1 MSRSVSTA
9 ANGPPLHA
17 TGLDAGAEGMPI
29 LLLMLLAGAW
39 LRHYNF
45 QCSPTQDLSVEDLR
59 MNHLRRYAWAAAASL
74 LVSATLAAVPGAQKA
89 DKDAKDNP
97 DSKRPQVRLKA
108 QPVIAMAPARVVL
121 TAELVGGANDFE
133 EFYCAAIEWEWGD
146 GTQSESSSDCAP
158 YEAGKSEIKRRY
170 TVEHVFRAGA
180 YRVMF
185 HLKRRDKSV
194 GAASVNIQIRPGLRD
209 GIE

>member
-1 MSRSVSTA
+1 MR
-9 ANGPPLHA
+9 
-17 TGLDAGAEGMPI
+17 
-29 LLLMLLAGAW
+29 
-39 LRHYNF
+39 
-45 QCSPTQDLSVEDLR
+45 
-59 MNHLRRYAWAAAASL
+59 HLRRYTSAGAASL
-74 LVSATLAAVPGAQKA
+74 LVSAALVASVAAQKP
-89 DKDAKDNP
+89 DKDAKESQDNR
-97 DSKRPQVRLKA
+97 RPQIKLKA
-108 QPVIAMAPARVVL
+108 TPVIAMAPARVVL
-121 TAELVGGANDFE
+121 TAELIGGANDFE
-133 EFYCAAIEWEWGD
+133 EFYCPAIEWEWGD

-209 GIE
+209 GDQ

>member
-1 MSRSVSTA
+1 
-9 ANGPPLHA
+9 
-17 TGLDAGAEGMPI
+17 
-29 LLLMLLAGAW
+29 
-39 LRHYNF
+39 
-45 QCSPTQDLSVEDLR
+45 
-59 MNHLRRYAWAAAASL
+59 MNELRRYAWAAAASL
-74 LVSATLAAVPGAQKA
+74 ILSATLGAVPGQQK
-89 DKDAKDNP
+89 DKDPKDNP

-133 EFYCAAIEWEWGD
+133 EFYCPAIEWEWGD

-158 YEAGKSEIKRRY
+158 YEPGKSEIKRRY

-185 HLKRRDKSV
+185 HLKRRDKSLA
-194 GAASVNIQIRPGLRD
+194 AASVNIQIRPGLRD
-209 GIE
+209 GDGR